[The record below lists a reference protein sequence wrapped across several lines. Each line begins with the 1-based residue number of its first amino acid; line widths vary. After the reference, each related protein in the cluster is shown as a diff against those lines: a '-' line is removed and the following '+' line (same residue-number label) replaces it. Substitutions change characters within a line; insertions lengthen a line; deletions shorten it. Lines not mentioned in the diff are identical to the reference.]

1 MGRYETLFARLEA
14 RKEGAFI
21 PFTVIGDPSIS
32 ESLDI
37 IRALIDGGADALE
50 LGIPFSDPV
59 ADGPVIQ
66 SAGVRALAA
75 GVTPADCWAAL
86 AQIRGEVRSIP
97 IGLLVYANLVTAPG
111 IEQFYAQAAESGV
124 DSVLIADVPV
134 FESRPFV
141 QAALHAGIDPVFIVP
156 PDADD
161 KVLEQVA
168 ERCRGYT
175 YVQGRAGVTG
185 TGEEPHLSGQD
196 LYSRLRGF
204 GAAPPVVGFGISTP
218 DHVRATLRAGAAGAI
233 SGSAVVRLV
242 EQHEGEARLDALR
255 EFVRNMKAAT
265 FS

>member
-66 SAGVRALAA
+66 SAGVRALSA
-75 GVTPADCWAAL
+75 GVTPADCWRAL
-86 AQIRGEVRSIP
+86 AQIRAEEPSIP
-97 IGLLVYANLVTAPG
+97 IGLLIYANLVIAPG
-111 IEQFYAQAAESGV
+111 VKQFYARAAGAGV
-124 DSVLIADVPV
+124 DSVLIADVPL
-134 FESRPFV
+134 FESGPFV
-141 QAALHAGIDPVFIVP
+141 RAAADAGVYPVFIAP

-161 KVLEQVA
+161 SQLEQIA
-168 ERCRGYT
+168 TRSRGYV
-175 YVQGRAGVTG
+175 YVQGRSGVTG

-196 LYSRLRGF
+196 LFSRLRGF

-233 SGSAVVRLV
+233 SGTAVVRLV
-242 EQHEGEARLDALR
+242 EQHEGQARAVALR
-255 EFVRNMKAAT
+255 QFVREMKAAT
-265 FS
+265 L